1 MMPFTLFLLEPFLN
15 RFFFRLDSFVT
26 GEESVD
32 GRFQLLNIVES
43 HDNAKNFMFE
53 FSFNINSCQVEN
65 AR

>member
-1 MMPFTLFLLEPFLN
+1 
-15 RFFFRLDSFVT
+15 VT

-65 AR
+65 APQLPF